1 MGDAS
6 IRQGGGD
13 GQLSGLD
20 HVVGGGE
27 HCVHLARHG
36 ADGGDDLV
44 RGVPCLFQIAD
55 SLAVQVR
62 LGVLDGGS
70 AVHLRGGV
78 EQAHRLDVGV
88 LGQHHIQQQLHVQC
102 VAGPGDIGDAGEL
115 GYLRIADGAVHHR
128 GLGGLRRG
136 YHLLGGGGADGDDDV
151 IAVGDDLGADL
162 GQGGGVVVA
171 VKVLVVDGHV
181 QLRLPGV
188 QLGDDGVPDLIHGC
202 VVQLPHDG
210 YLIDAVGRGG
220 GAGAGTVGSSAAGA
234 AGAGGQGQGQGQ
246 GERRGQKLLHGVVF
260 HYNDLHIARFRA
272 EIGSGGRWRGRC
284 QRPVP
289 EYKKTAPYPIHGTRA
304 ALLRY
309 HPN

>member
-1 MGDAS
+1 MGDACL
-6 IRQGGGD
+6 RQGGGD
-13 GQLSGLD
+13 GQLGGLD

-27 HCVHLARHG
+27 HRVHLARHG
-36 ADGGDDLV
+36 TDGGDDLI
-44 RGVPCLFQIAD
+44 RGVPRLFQIAD
-55 SLAVQVR
+55 PLAVQVR
-62 LGVLDGGS
+62 LGVLDGGG

-78 EQAHRLDVGV
+78 EQAHRLGAGI
-88 LGQHHIQQQLHVQC
+88 LGQHHIQQQFHVQC

-115 GYLRIADGAVHHR
+115 GHLGVADGAVYHR
-128 GLGGLRRG
+128 SLGGLRRG
-136 YHLLGGGGADGDDDV
+136 RHLLGGGGADGDDDV
-151 IAVGDDLGADL
+151 IAVGDNLGADL

-171 VKVLVVDGHV
+171 VKILIVDGHA
-181 QLRLPGV
+181 QFRLPGV

-210 YLIDAVGRGG
+210 HFIDIVSWGS
-220 GAGAGTVGSSAAGA
+220 GAGTAGSSTAGTGA
-234 AGAGGQGQGQGQ
+234 AGAGGQGQGHGQ
-246 GERRGQKLLHGVVF
+246 GERRSQNLLHGVVF